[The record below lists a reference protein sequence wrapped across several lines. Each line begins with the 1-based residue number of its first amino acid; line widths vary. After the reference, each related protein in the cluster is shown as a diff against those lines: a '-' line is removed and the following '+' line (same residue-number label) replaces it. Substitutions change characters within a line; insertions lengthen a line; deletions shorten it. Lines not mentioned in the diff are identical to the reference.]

1 MAQGATLALYDGD
14 IYTSYAEAKK
24 SDTGGLATVYLEYAN
39 DDTMSQT
46 AVWDALEIIQAALKV
61 VGKDDA
67 QIRYVL
73 LRDGEILDC

>member
-24 SDTGGLATVYLEYAN
+24 SETGLATVYLDYAN

-46 AVWDALEIIQAALKV
+46 AVWDALEVIQAALKV
-61 VGKDDA
+61 GGKNDA
-67 QIRYVL
+67 RIRYVL